1 MNLFTQREE
10 PFYPTLSLFQKYP
23 LILPYQQVD
32 KRAIK
37 FVLSGANI
45 VCPGLTSGTKPYPG
59 VVDPMVAIMT

>member
-10 PFYPTLSLFQKYP
+10 PFYPTLRLFQKYP

-32 KRAIK
+32 KSAIK
-37 FVLSGANI
+37 FVLSGTNI
-45 VCPGLTSGTKPYPG
+45 VSPGLTSGAKLYPG